1 MPSLRHR
8 LQTGEIFFLEVV
20 EIVFESFL
28 RLVQLDRVEQPV
40 RVCEGPGVGGHV
52 RGACARLAAA
62 GRHGLPRAIV
72 DHGAA
77 EVGVDDDGLRL
88 EVVADV
94 APAVGRL
101 EVRRGGAPAIRVGR
115 PAGQVRG
122 HGGPGPRPDAEAI
135 VLQVGSVHAAPCGV
149 QGVAV

>member
-1 MPSLRHR
+1 MYLK
-8 LQTGEIFFLEVV
+8 
-20 EIVFESFL
+20 SFL

-40 RVCEGPGVGGHV
+40 RVGKGAGVGGHV
-52 RGACARLAAA
+52 RGAGARLAAA
-62 GRHGLPRAIV
+62 GRHGLPRAVV

-94 APAVGRL
+94 AAAVGRL
-101 EVRRGGAPAIRVGR
+101 EVGRGRAPALRVGG

-122 HGGPGPRPDAEAI
+122 HGGPWPRPDAQAV
-135 VLQVGSVHAAPCGV
+135 VL
-149 QGVAV
+149 